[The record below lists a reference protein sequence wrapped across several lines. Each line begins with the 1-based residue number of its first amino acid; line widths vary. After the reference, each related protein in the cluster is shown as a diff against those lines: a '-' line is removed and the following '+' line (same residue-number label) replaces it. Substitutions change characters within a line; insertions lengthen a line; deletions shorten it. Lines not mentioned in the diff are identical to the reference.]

1 MSFFTEIQDW
11 EFFGRICSDYIAE
24 SDAEIDKL
32 YKFLSAP
39 IDRMTEE
46 QKETRKKA
54 ILDSIQEDIDCAY
67 G

>member
-1 MSFFTEIQDW
+1 MSILLKFQDW
-11 EFFGRICSDYIAE
+11 EFFGRICSDYITE
-24 SDAEIDKL
+24 SDEQIDEL

-54 ILDSIQEDIDCAY
+54 ILDSIQDDIDCAY